1 MSNLALRYIN
11 INGFTNDMKVDF
23 LNRPHTMQKNRR
35 LQHSFK
41 QFYSRYRELILFNKN
56 IMIAAIAAIITD
68 AIVVQYAAQSIT
80 NNAVVS
86 IFSIIT
92 DIGVYIIAFAGLFYI
107 DNRKK
112 YVDIVTGM
120 RDSNMFRQDA
130 KKIVTALGVSEV
142 VYMIGKFTSIYLLLQ
157 SNVAPPYQVAML
169 STLLAGVV
177 STVTANLMVKTQ
189 KLFSRMDR
197 HT

>member
-1 MSNLALRYIN
+1 M
-11 INGFTNDMKVDF
+11 MVD
-23 LNRPHTMQKNRR
+23 LSNRPRTTQKNRR
-35 LQHSFK
+35 QQQQSFK
-41 QFYSRYRELILFNKN
+41 QFYAKYRELILFNKN
-56 IMIAAIAAIITD
+56 IIVAALAAIITD

-80 NNAVVS
+80 NNALVS

-112 YVDIVTGM
+112 YIDVVTGK
-120 RDSNMFRQDA
+120 RDSNRFRQDA

-169 STLLAGVV
+169 STLLAGGF
-177 STVTANLMVKTQ
+177 STVTANLMIKAQ
-189 KLFSRMDR
+189 KLF
-197 HT
+197 

>member
-1 MSNLALRYIN
+1 M
-11 INGFTNDMKVDF
+11 MVDF
-23 LNRPHTMQKNRR
+23 SNRPHTTQKNGR

-41 QFYSRYRELILFNKN
+41 QFYIRYRELVLFNKN
-56 IMIAAIAAIITD
+56 IIVAAVAAIITD
-68 AIVVQYAAQSIT
+68 AIVVQYVAQSISDD
-80 NNAVVS
+80 VLVS

-92 DIGVYIIAFAGLFYI
+92 DTGVYLVAFAGLFYI

-112 YVDIVTGM
+112 YIDVVTGM
-120 RDSNMFRQDA
+120 RDSNRFKQDA

-169 STLLAGVV
+169 STLLAGGF
-177 STVTANLMVKTQ
+177 STVTANLMMKAQ
-189 KLFSRMDR
+189 KLF
-197 HT
+197 

>member
-1 MSNLALRYIN
+1 MMVDLSNHPR
-11 INGFTNDMKVDF
+11 T
-23 LNRPHTMQKNRR
+23 TQKNRR

-41 QFYSRYRELILFNKN
+41 QFYNRYRELIFFNKN
-56 IMIAAIAAIITD
+56 IIVAAVAAIITD

-80 NNAVVS
+80 NNVLVS

-92 DIGVYIIAFAGLFYI
+92 DIGVYIIAFVGLFYI

-112 YVDIVTGM
+112 YVDVVTGM
-120 RDSNMFRQDA
+120 RDSNRFRQDA

-142 VYMIGKFTSIYLLLQ
+142 VYMIGKFTSIFLLLQ

-189 KLFSRMDR
+189 KLF
-197 HT
+197 

>member
-1 MSNLALRYIN
+1 
-11 INGFTNDMKVDF
+11 MKVDF
-23 LNRPHTMQKNRR
+23 LNRPHTTQKNRR

-41 QFYSRYRELILFNKN
+41 QFYTRYRELILFNKN

-80 NNAVVS
+80 NNALVS

-92 DIGVYIIAFAGLFYI
+92 DIGVYIVAFAGLFYI

-112 YVDIVTGM
+112 YVDVVTGM
-120 RDSNMFRQDA
+120 RDSNMFRQDV

-169 STLLAGVV
+169 STLLAGGF
-177 STVTANLMVKTQ
+177 STVTANLMIKAQ
-189 KLFSRMDR
+189 KLF
-197 HT
+197 